1 MTAHSKDWKYFLE
14 KYVNCNL
21 AMEGNC
27 HVTIKTLEEN
37 LQIRHYVVVLL
48 AYRPTELQTA
58 TKGLL
63 HRYRKARLMIR
74 LTYVPVRNHVQ
85 RV

>member
-1 MTAHSKDWKYFLE
+1 
-14 KYVNCNL
+14 
-21 AMEGNC
+21 MEGNC

-63 HRYRKARLMIR
+63 HRYRKARLMIQ
-74 LTYVPVRNHVQ
+74 LTDL
-85 RV
+85 RVYTYL